1 MKNFALIAIA
11 TFTISTAAEAS
22 DSDQTIR
29 GDDTLNAAMIK
40 LANFIA
46 DRHEAEATYAALLD
60 GTYEPTDVP
69 AFVLSAVPQSTFP
82 VDSITRGADL
92 DMHLVAFNRDR
103 VTSEPEMFNLQ
114 FSANAAFATDEIGT
128 SGFGSRIHDGQTLE
142 ANLADLEQK
151 MIKMAAVTYD
161 ETIAAITDQSFDHYV
176 SALALY

>member
-1 MKNFALIAIA
+1 
-11 TFTISTAAEAS
+11 
-22 DSDQTIR
+22 
-29 GDDTLNAAMIK
+29 MIK

-46 DRHEAEATYAALLD
+46 DRHEAEATYAALLG
-60 GTYEPTDVP
+60 GTSEATDVP
-69 AFVLSAVPQSTFP
+69 AFVLRAVPQSAVV
-82 VDSITRGADL
+82 VDNITSGADL

-103 VTSEPEMFNLQ
+103 VSSESEMFRLQ

-128 SGFGSRIHDGQTLE
+128 NGFGPRIHDGQTLE
-142 ANLADLEQK
+142 ANLADLEQE